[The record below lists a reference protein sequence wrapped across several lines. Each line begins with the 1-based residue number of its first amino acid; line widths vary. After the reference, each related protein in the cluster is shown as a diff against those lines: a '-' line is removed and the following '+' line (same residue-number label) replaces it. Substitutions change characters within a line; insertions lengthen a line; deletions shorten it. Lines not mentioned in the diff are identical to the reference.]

1 MALHLSVLLIFTGLT
16 GIHSI
21 TTVSKV
27 SVKAGGSISIPC
39 LYEPEYTHHV
49 KHLCKGSNWGS
60 RSCKVKTDQP
70 DSSGKFSISDDK
82 QQRIF
87 TVTINNLMMDDT
99 DYWCVVEINDLKSD
113 VKLFQLS
120 VTGGWP
126 QLFVDHQEI
135 TGFNGEDVTIHGSYS
150 NTGEIEWCRLGGSCV
165 KEPSGSID
173 GTRVTINANVSKVF
187 TVTMSG
193 LRTESSGWYFCT
205 KGLLQMPVHVT
216 VKERPSTT
224 TRRLTTFS
232 PTAEPVNHTAVS
244 AFGEP
249 TTVQG
254 GNHRASIYPLTFII
268 PLSLLIFIVM
278 VASFI
283 WFMLRRHKQTKAPA
297 SAATAVEEEVSY
309 SAVEFKRKALVKV
322 EAADEDVTYSTL
334 ALQ

>member
-1 MALHLSVLLIFTGLT
+1 MFLVA

-21 TTVSKV
+21 TTVSEV

-39 LYEPEYTHHV
+39 LYELKYTHHV
-49 KHLCKGSNWGS
+49 KYLCKGYNWNFCS
-60 RSCKVKTDQP
+60 YKVKTDRP

-99 DYWCVVEINDLKSD
+99 DYWCIVEINDGPDYGKY
-113 VKLFQLS
+113 FQLS
-120 VTGGWP
+120 VTKGWP

-135 TGFNGEDVTIHGSYS
+135 TGFNGEDVTIHGNYS

-173 GTRVTINANVSKVF
+173 GTRVTINANVPKVF

-216 VKERPSTT
+216 VKERPSTSKDHST
-224 TRRLTTFS
+224 IIKCS
-232 PTAEPVNHTAVS
+232 AVNICHVQPLVKVS
-244 AFGEP
+244 
-249 TTVQG
+249 
-254 GNHRASIYPLTFII
+254 FII

-283 WFMLRRHKQTKAPA
+283 WFMLRRHSKSILSFHESNHQ
-297 SAATAVEEEVSY
+297 Y
-309 SAVEFKRKALVKV
+309 LDCF
-322 EAADEDVTYSTL
+322 
-334 ALQ
+334 

>member
-1 MALHLSVLLIFTGLT
+1 MFLVA

-150 NTGEIEWCRLGGSCV
+150 NTGEIEWCRLGRSCV

-173 GTRVTINANVSKVF
+173 GTRVTINANVPKVF

-216 VKERPSTT
+216 VKERPSTSKDHST
-224 TRRLTTFS
+224 IIKCS
-232 PTAEPVNHTAVS
+232 AVNICHVQPLVKVS
-244 AFGEP
+244 
-249 TTVQG
+249 
-254 GNHRASIYPLTFII
+254 FII
-268 PLSLLIFIVM
+268 PLSLLIFILM

-283 WFMLRRHKQTKAPA
+283 WFMLRRHSKSILSFHESNHQ
-297 SAATAVEEEVSY
+297 Y
-309 SAVEFKRKALVKV
+309 LDCF
-322 EAADEDVTYSTL
+322 
-334 ALQ
+334 

>member
-1 MALHLSVLLIFTGLT
+1 MFLVA
-16 GIHSI
+16 GIHSV

-39 LYEPEYTHHV
+39 LYDPKYTHHV
-49 KHLCKGSNWGS
+49 KYLCKGSNVGS
-60 RSCKVKTDQP
+60 CSCKVKTDQP

-99 DYWCVVEINDLKSD
+99 DYWSPGLPIYFVYDIM
-113 VKLFQLS
+113 LFVLPQ
-120 VTGGWP
+120 GWP

-205 KGLLQMPVHVT
+205 KGLLQIGVQHCRTRGTILVT
-216 VKERPSTT
+216 VLLYCSDRKRVYILYCLSTEQC
-224 TRRLTTFS
+224 RL
-232 PTAEPVNHTAVS
+232 
-244 AFGEP
+244 
-249 TTVQG
+249 
-254 GNHRASIYPLTFII
+254 
-268 PLSLLIFIVM
+268 
-278 VASFI
+278 
-283 WFMLRRHKQTKAPA
+283 
-297 SAATAVEEEVSY
+297 
-309 SAVEFKRKALVKV
+309 
-322 EAADEDVTYSTL
+322 
-334 ALQ
+334 